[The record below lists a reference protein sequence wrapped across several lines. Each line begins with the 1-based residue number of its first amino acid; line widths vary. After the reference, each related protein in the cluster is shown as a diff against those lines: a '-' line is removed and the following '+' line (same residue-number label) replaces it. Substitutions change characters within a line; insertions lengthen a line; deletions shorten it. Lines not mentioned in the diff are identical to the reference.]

1 MSKREILGGAVRAIR
16 EAKAALPATAD
27 HSPANFIGARFAST
41 CQMSPG
47 HLCNIEKGRKK
58 STPLETIY
66 RIAFALG
73 VSIDAISYEVPNAD
87 SQQVAA

>member
-16 EAKAALPATAD
+16 EAKAALPATSE
-27 HSPANFIGARFAST
+27 HNPSNYIGARFAAT

-58 STPLETIY
+58 TTPIETIY

-73 VSIDAISYEVPNAD
+73 VSIDAISYEVAE
-87 SQQVAA
+87 SAREQVAA